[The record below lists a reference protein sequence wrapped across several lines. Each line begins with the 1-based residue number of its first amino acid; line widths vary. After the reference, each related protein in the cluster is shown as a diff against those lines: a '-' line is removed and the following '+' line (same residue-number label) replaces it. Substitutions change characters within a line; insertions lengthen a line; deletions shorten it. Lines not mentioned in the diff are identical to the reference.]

1 VPVAQVAQAVEPHAR
16 RKAPVELGFG
26 GGIGRGPGRGDAAG
40 ERTVIERGERG
51 ILRHGSSIT
60 SLLRDV

>member
-16 RKAPVELGFG
+16 RKAPVELRFG
-26 GGIGRGPGRGDAAG
+26 GGIGRGRGDAAG
-40 ERTVIERGERG
+40 KRTVIERGERG